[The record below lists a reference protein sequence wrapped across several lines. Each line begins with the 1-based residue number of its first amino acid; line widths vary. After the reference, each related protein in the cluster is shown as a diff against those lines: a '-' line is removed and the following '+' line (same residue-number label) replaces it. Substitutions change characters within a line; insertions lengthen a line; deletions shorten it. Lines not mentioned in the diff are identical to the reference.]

1 MKPSRLSAI
10 MGCPLGQAETVLNGT
25 LHTPIVDLHNKL
37 ANSSE
42 LATVGVTIGRVNH
55 NFEVYFSKPNPYNA
69 TSLRVVIE
77 HGSPALFASSDG
89 IGSATPEDGPRVDE
103 IAQYE
108 DATEFRRLLSGPAEH
123 GLLSI

>member
-1 MKPSRLSAI
+1 MTPSRLSAV
-10 MGCPLGQAETVLNGT
+10 MGCSLGQAQSMLNDGT
-25 LHTPIVDLHNKL
+25 HHHPIVDLHDKL

-42 LATVGVTIGRVNH
+42 LARFGVTIGTVNH

-89 IGSATPEDGPRVDE
+89 VGSATPESGPRVNE
-103 IAQYE
+103 IEPYE
-108 DATEFRRLLSGPAEH
+108 DATEIIQAILKWTR
-123 GLLSI
+123 